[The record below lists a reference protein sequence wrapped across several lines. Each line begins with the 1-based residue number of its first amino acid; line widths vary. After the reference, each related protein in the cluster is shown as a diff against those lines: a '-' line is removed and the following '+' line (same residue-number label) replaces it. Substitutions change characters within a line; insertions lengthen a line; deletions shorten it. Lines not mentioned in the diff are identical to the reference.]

1 MFFLFYLLS
10 LLVCYHD
17 SLYFYNNIY
26 RIMERGENM
35 NFKMD
40 ENKDVHDEII
50 GSKDVDSNKSKN
62 VSLSE
67 NTKFEDMLDS
77 AVEAGDNFFIIGSMV
92 CEVFMGLMSWIMRH
106 AYLIAVIIVAILF
119 VTRI

>member
-1 MFFLFYLLS
+1 MFFLFYLLNI
-10 LLVCYHD
+10 LVCYYD
-17 SLYFYNNIY
+17 RLYFYNNIY
-26 RIMERGENM
+26 RMMKRGENM

-40 ENKDVHDEII
+40 KDKYIQDEIVNLR
-50 GSKDVDSNKSKN
+50 DEDSDKSNN
-62 VSLSE
+62 VYLNE
-67 NTKFEDMLDS
+67 NTRFENMLDS
-77 AVEAGDNFFIIGSMV
+77 AVEAGDNFFTIGSMV

>member
-1 MFFLFYLLS
+1 MFFLFYLLN
-10 LLVCYHD
+10 LLVCYYD
-17 SLYFYNNIY
+17 RLYFYNNIY
-26 RIMERGENM
+26 RMMKRGENM

-40 ENKDVHDEII
+40 KDKYIQDEIVNLR
-50 GSKDVDSNKSKN
+50 DEDSDKSNN
-62 VSLSE
+62 VYLNE
-67 NTKFEDMLDS
+67 NTRFENMLDS
-77 AVEAGDNFFIIGSMV
+77 AVEAGDNFFTIGSMV

>member
-1 MFFLFYLLS
+1 MFFLFYLLN
-10 LLVCYHD
+10 LLVCYYD
-17 SLYFYNNIY
+17 RLYFYNNIY
-26 RIMERGENM
+26 RMMKRGENM

-40 ENKDVHDEII
+40 KDKYIQDEIVNLR
-50 GSKDVDSNKSKN
+50 DEDSDKSN
-62 VSLSE
+62 NIYLNE
-67 NTKFEDMLDS
+67 NTRFENMLDS
-77 AVEAGDNFFIIGSMV
+77 AVEAGDNFFTIGSMV

>member
-1 MFFLFYLLS
+1 M
-10 LLVCYHD
+10 
-17 SLYFYNNIY
+17 
-26 RIMERGENM
+26 MKRGENM

-40 ENKDVHDEII
+40 KDKYIQDEIVNLR
-50 GSKDVDSNKSKN
+50 DEDSDKSNN
-62 VSLSE
+62 VYLNE
-67 NTKFEDMLDS
+67 NTRFENMLDS
-77 AVEAGDNFFIIGSMV
+77 AVEAGDNFFTIGSMV

>member
-77 AVEAGDNFFIIGSMV
+77 AVETGDNFFIIGSMV